1 MWAGLRN
8 PAADLQRVHSKGN
21 RHGAQRNGAESDTD
35 LVKTGTNSLYFS
47 ITVSKDGTE
56 LYIFYTRKTQEYKI
70 YYPEY
75 GTDISDLKSLTI
87 SSKGALDISGP
98 RTAKFGTTVTVTAE
112 KAYSGMTCVSALTQ
126 SILIQSNDDQSY
138 IIFYYAPVQRTIE
151 YRVWAYGGGTLDI
164 TIEVFNGETAAI
176 KGSTPTALNGY
187 AFGGWYLDADCTV
200 PADGRGKIDEATNH
214 PDPYSEQLTVMPEV
228 NVFYVK
234 FIPINGSLT
243 ITRQNGEADESSGTQ
258 VFVYKIQ
265 SKNDPSY
272 VIYVTT
278 AGNGSATVKDLPCRE
293 YTVEQQ
299 NDWSWRY
306 EDNVQDVSE
315 KTGGTDVFFDTDA
328 SRNHWLSGNSKR
340 ITNQKI
346 TNRRG

>member
-1 MWAGLRN
+1 MGQACEIPPQTFSGFTVRET
-8 PAADLQRVHSKGN
+8 AMVRSGD
-21 RHGAQRNGAESDTD
+21 GAESDTD

-70 YYPEY
+70 YYLEY

-126 SILIQSNDDQSY
+126 SILIRSNDDQNY

-151 YRVWAYGGGTLDI
+151 YRVWAYGGGTPDI

-214 PDPYSEQLTVMPEV
+214 LDPYSEQLTVMPEV

-265 SKNDPSY
+265 AKNDPSY

-306 EDNVQDVSE
+306 EDKVQDVSV

-346 TNRRG
+346 TNQRG